1 MLVAYG
7 MEAISETGVDVVWM
21 RCKGCSGVGRVI
33 LAGESMAAVLA
44 EAGAHVAAA
53 HPDQSAVQLLGME
66 TADAAVFRGPDPRPD
81 PAAWVTVLNTK
92 LTPDF

>member
-1 MLVAYG
+1 M
-7 MEAISETGVDVVWM
+7 
-21 RCKGCSGVGRVI
+21 I
-33 LAGESMAAVLA
+33 LASESMASVLA

-53 HPDQSAVQLLGME
+53 HPDESAAQLLAME

-81 PAAWVTVLNTK
+81 PAAWVTALNTK

>member
-1 MLVAYG
+1 
-7 MEAISETGVDVVWM
+7 METISETGVSVAWM
-21 RCKGCSGVGRVI
+21 RCKGCSGVGRVV

-53 HPDQSAVQLLGME
+53 HPKESAAQLLGLE

-81 PAAWVTVLNTK
+81 PVAWVTVLNMK